1 MTLQPIAIDFIFVS
15 SLNNL
20 KSSDKIPLSG
30 WLEKLKSSQNS
41 FKWANTLN
49 EKLNNNTISVNVYRF

>member
-20 KSSDKIPLSG
+20 KSSDKIPLGG
-30 WLEKLKSSQNS
+30 WLEKLKISQ
-41 FKWANTLN
+41 K
-49 EKLNNNTISVNVYRF
+49 